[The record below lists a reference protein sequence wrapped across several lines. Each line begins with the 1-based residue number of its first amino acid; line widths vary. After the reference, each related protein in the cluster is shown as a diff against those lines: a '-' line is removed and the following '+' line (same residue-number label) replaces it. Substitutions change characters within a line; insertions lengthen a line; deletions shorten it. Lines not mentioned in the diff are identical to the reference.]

1 MKQKKRIGL
10 RNLLLGS
17 AAIMAAG
24 LLVANDANATN
35 GYFAHA
41 YSIKNKGMAGAGV
54 AAPLDAM
61 VPSINPA
68 GLTEIGNRLDLGLT
82 FFSPRR
88 EYNIDGSPSGFPGT
102 SPLAP
107 GTVESDSEYFFI
119 PSIGWSHQLNDRSAV
134 GIAVYGN
141 GGMNTDYPPVGGF
154 GTFGEPAGFLTDGTT
169 GVDLMQ
175 LFIAPTLATKLAYNH
190 SLGITPIIAA
200 QFFEA
205 RGLNAFGSAFGCPPG
220 FCVSS
225 DDTKLTNNGHDSSLG
240 FGMRVGYLGRITE
253 QVSIGFSY
261 QSKIYMDE
269 FDDYAG
275 LFAEQG
281 DFDIPANWTAG
292 IAVKPIPEVTV
303 AFDVQRIYYSS
314 VKSIANT
321 FMPAMGMA
329 FMGDPDSE
337 LGDDNG
343 AGFGWDDMTVF
354 KVGLQWARSDQWTY
368 RFGYSYG
375 DQPIDASEVMFNI
388 LAPGVIEQHATF
400 GLTYTF
406 ANTSE
411 LDFSLT
417 YALEEDVTGPNPFDP
432 GQTITLTMNQWEV
445 GLGYSWKF

>member
-24 LLVANDANATN
+24 LLVTNDANATN
-35 GYFAHA
+35 GYFGHG

-61 VPSINPA
+61 VPSTNPA
-68 GLTEIGNRLDLGLT
+68 GLTEVGNRFDLGLT
-82 FFSPRR
+82 VFSPRR
-88 EYNIDGSPSGFPGT
+88 EYNVSRNPTSGPPFFE
-102 SPLAP
+102 LME

-119 PSIGWSHQLNDRSAV
+119 PNLGYSYQLNNRTAF

-141 GGMNTDYPPVGGF
+141 GGMNTDYP
-154 GTFGEPAGFLTDGTT
+154 TMTYYDDSSSST

-175 LFIAPTLATKLAYNH
+175 LFIAPTLATKLSYGH
-190 SLGITPIIAA
+190 SFGVTPIIAA

-205 RGLNAFGSAFGCPPG
+205 KGVQSFELY
-220 FCVSS
+220 SS
-225 DDTKLTNNGHDSSLG
+225 SPSKLSGNGHDSSYG
-240 FGMRVGYLGRITE
+240 FGMRVGYLGQLTE
-253 QVSIGFSY
+253 QISIGLSY

-269 FDDYAG
+269 LDDYAG

-303 AFDVQRIYYSS
+303 ALDVQRIYYSNIN
-314 VKSIANT
+314 SIANPLLMNLVT
-321 FMPAMGMA
+321 DG
-329 FMGDPDSE
+329 
-337 LGDDNG
+337 LGTDNG
-343 AGFGWDDMTVF
+343 AG
-354 KVGLQWARSDQWTY
+354 
-368 RFGYSYG
+368 
-375 DQPIDASEVMFNI
+375 DQPIPANEVLFNI

-406 ANTSE
+406 ANQSE
-411 LDFSLT
+411 LDFSLM
-417 YALEEDVTGPNPFDP
+417 YAFSNDDVTGMNFLANPASEP
-432 GQTITLTMNQWEV
+432 QYITLTMDQWEV

>member
-17 AAIMAAG
+17 AAVMAAG

-35 GYFAHA
+35 GYFGHG

-54 AAPLDAM
+54 AAPMDAM
-61 VPSINPA
+61 VPSTNPA
-68 GLTEIGNRLDLGLT
+68 GLTEVGNRLDLGLT

-88 EYNIDGSPSGFPGT
+88 EYNVDNAGGL
-102 SPLAP
+102 LAP

-119 PSIGWSHQLNDRSAV
+119 PSVGWSHQLNDRSAV

-154 GTFGEPAGFLTDGTT
+154 GTFGVPSAET

-175 LFIAPTLATKLAYNH
+175 LFIAPTLATKLAYGH
-190 SLGITPIIAA
+190 SLGVTPIIAA

-205 RGLNAFGSAFGCPPG
+205 KGLASFGSFGG
-220 FCVSS
+220 FGFDVSA

-253 QVSIGFSY
+253 QISVGFSY

-303 AFDVQRIYYSS
+303 AFDVQRIYYSG
-314 VKSIANT
+314 VKSIANP
-321 FMPAMGMA
+321 FQPAMGMA
-329 FMGDPDSE
+329 FMGDPDSQ
-337 LGDDNG
+337 LGADNG
-343 AGFGWDDMTVF
+343 SGFGWDDMTVF
-354 KVGLQWARSDQWTY
+354 KIGLQWARSDQWTY

-375 DQPIDASEVMFNI
+375 DQPIDASEVLFNI

-406 ANTSE
+406 ANASE

-417 YALEEDVTGPNPFDP
+417 YALEEDVTGVNPLTGFEN
-432 GQTITLTMNQWEV
+432 ITLTMSQWEV
-445 GLGYSWKF
+445 GLGYSLKF